1 MVALTNDVLRRA
13 PWASRN
19 CQRHVGILA
28 ESWIAGTPQA
38 RYNFCQNSATSLFH
52 MQSGRKLANLIGIW
66 IAAIGVTGCGP
77 TSTVDQP
84 VPEIRGAPIRTI
96 AAKSAEAS
104 QTARATDST
113 NHVPAKRSVLVESPV
128 ATNIPPAAS
137 DKPVPLSFDQL
148 GGYTFEVTD
157 ELLGPVTNDL
167 AAVAQKTNS
176 KIPET
181 VKSYDQK
188 KVALR
193 GFMLPLKVEGGLV
206 TEMLIMKDQTMC
218 CYGATPRINDWVSV
232 RMKNKG
238 VRPLMDLPVT
248 LFGTM
253 RVGEMRENGYLV
265 GIYSMDGENLEAT
278 EGQ

>member
-1 MVALTNDVLRRA
+1 MTLHLFRSNSPLSSLAGMGIV
-13 PWASRN
+13 S
-19 CQRHVGILA
+19 ILA
-28 ESWIAGTPQA
+28 
-38 RYNFCQNSATSLFH
+38 
-52 MQSGRKLANLIGIW
+52 
-66 IAAIGVTGCGP
+66 TGCGP
-77 TSTVDQP
+77 KSAVDQP
-84 VPEIRGAPIRTI
+84 LPEIRGAPIRMVAT
-96 AAKSAEAS
+96 K
-104 QTARATDST
+104 TADQKPST
-113 NHVPAKRSVLVESPV
+113 NATSVVSKASASLTPAPQTTANPTPSALG
-128 ATNIPPAAS
+128 AS
-137 DKPVPLSFDQL
+137 EQALSLTFDQL

-167 AAVAQKTNS
+167 AAAAQKTNS
-176 KIPET
+176 KIPQG

-265 GIYSMDGENLEAT
+265 GIYSMDGESLEAP

>member
-1 MVALTNDVLRRA
+1 MTLHRFLRSSHQLFLAGIGMVSVCA
-13 PWASRN
+13 
-19 CQRHVGILA
+19 
-28 ESWIAGTPQA
+28 
-38 RYNFCQNSATSLFH
+38 
-52 MQSGRKLANLIGIW
+52 
-66 IAAIGVTGCGP
+66 TGCGP
-77 TSTVDQP
+77 SSAVDQP
-84 VPEIRGAPIRTI
+84 LPEIRGAPIKTV
-96 AAKSAEAS
+96 AAKTAATNPTSKVSTPAPAPP
-104 QTARATDST
+104 QTAAST
-113 NHVPAKRSVLVESPV
+113 P
-128 ATNIPPAAS
+128 PPAPPAL
-137 DKPVPLSFDQL
+137 DQPVPLSFDQL

-167 AAVAQKTNS
+167 AAAAQKTNS
-176 KIPET
+176 KIPEA
-181 VKSYDQK
+181 VKSFDQK

-218 CYGATPRINDWVSV
+218 CYGVTPRINDWVSV

-265 GIYSMDGENLEAT
+265 GIYSMDGETLEAP
-278 EGQ
+278 ESQ

>member
-1 MVALTNDVLRRA
+1 VVALPNDVLRRA
-13 PWASRN
+13 GWASRN
-19 CQRHVGILA
+19 CQRQVGTLA
-28 ESWIAGTPQA
+28 ESWIAGTPRA
-38 RYNFCQNSATSLFH
+38 RYNLFH

-77 TSTVDQP
+77 TSSVDQP

-113 NHVPAKRSVLVESPV
+113 NQVPTNRAARVEPPFAAS
-128 ATNIPPAAS
+128 PPAAS

-232 RMKNKG
+232 RMKSKG

-265 GIYSMDGENLEAT
+265 GIYSMDGDNLEAT